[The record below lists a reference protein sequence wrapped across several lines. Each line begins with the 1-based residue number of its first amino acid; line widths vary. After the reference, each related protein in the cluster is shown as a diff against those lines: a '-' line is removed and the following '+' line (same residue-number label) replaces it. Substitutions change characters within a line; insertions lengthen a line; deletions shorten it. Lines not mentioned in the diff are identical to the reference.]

1 MILVYAMAKMKT
13 GDVAIEPMTMED
25 IERVKASSKT
35 SSFGPWKDWFDRL
48 ALKSA
53 LHRLARRLP
62 NSSEIMEMLNNDN
75 WMYEMNSKK
84 ERDVSSE
91 KQVIEHYPDADF
103 ERNFPKWK
111 TAIEAGKL
119 DAKTVIGNTKTK
131 GGLTD
136 AQREQVTEIQQWEVA

>member
-1 MILVYAMAKMKT
+1 M
-13 GDVAIEPMTMED
+13 
-25 IERVKASSKT
+25 
-35 SSFGPWKDWFDRL
+35 

-62 NSSEIMEMLNNDN
+62 NSSEIMEMLGNDN

-84 ERDVSSE
+84 ERDVSPE
-91 KQVIEHYPDADF
+91 KQAIEHYPDADF

-136 AQREQVTEIQQWEVA
+136 AQMEQVTEIQQGEAA